1 MLSCEEQQA
10 LMLIMVSMKKKIQA
24 PITMQMLKQTSGKGT
39 YDRTILALYCRLKP
53 LRTYSSG

>member
-39 YDRTILALYCRLKP
+39 LQGSLAPYQHP
-53 LRTYSSG
+53 